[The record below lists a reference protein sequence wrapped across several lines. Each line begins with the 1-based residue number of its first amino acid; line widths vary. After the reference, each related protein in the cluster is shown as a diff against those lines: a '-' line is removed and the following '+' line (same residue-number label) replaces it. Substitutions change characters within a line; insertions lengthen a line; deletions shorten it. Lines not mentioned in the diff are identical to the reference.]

1 MLVISDWIFGP
12 TKEIPYHII
21 TASTWSR
28 NFAENYMGRQ
38 ENMKEL
44 QQEIK
49 LHERESTVSKS
60 TCL

>member
-49 LHERESTVSKS
+49 LHER
-60 TCL
+60 